1 MLKYLGVDNVTDQQ
15 KLREYE
21 DFKAMYIRNGMNGV
35 VLEIA
40 LKKLADKLKI

>member
-1 MLKYLGVDNVTDQQ
+1 MNNYAKQLRKYN
-15 KLREYE
+15 
-21 DFKAMYIRNGMNGV
+21 DFKALYIRNGMSGV